1 MNQEKSINKIWKEE
15 IRRTTPMY
23 IMGIVFHV
31 ITIII
36 NLIIPL
42 MIGKILDMLLA
53 GNSKEEI
60 FKVTIGLIILL
71 VIHIIPRLIYRLC
84 FFTNAR
90 ASDIYLRKKV
100 AEHLQKVLPEYYE
113 KEEKGTYLAY
123 LSRELL
129 LTRKS
134 FGNIYWNATRIL
146 GAMITSVIYI
156 FFKFS
161 PLVSIV
167 VLPVMITVTVYI
179 VRKYKELEK
188 TLENYREEFIY
199 LSKIIQR
206 NTDGFSLIKMYN
218 EQENEKNKFEDINYK
233 TYKANI
239 EIGVVKNKISNA
251 MNIVYAFTYIFTFA
265 VGLFL
270 VKNNVTTVGVVT
282 GIIGALEFAL
292 ADVME
297 SIIPLLDGIGYYKQ
311 ARTRYNYFYNLDEY
325 KNTGKSLENIENIEV
340 RNLTYSFDNKNNALE
355 NINMQVKKNE
365 KIGIIG
371 QVGSGKTLLMNMICG
386 FYNVPDNTIFING
399 IDINE
404 YNREEIFNKI
414 SYAMQD
420 NVMRNKSIKENAK
433 MEKEINDED
442 IWKALE
448 LSEISKEVQ
457 NMENKLDTQIG
468 EAASRLSGGQKQRIN
483 IARNIVHKRNL
494 VIYDDTL
501 SALDSKTEEKVFNN
515 IVNYEK
521 DNILIFISNKVSQ
534 MEKMDRVYLL
544 ANGKIEDIG
553 AHEELLKRNSLYQEL
568 QAYEKVGEVI

>member
-1 MNQEKSINKIWKEE
+1 MKQEKSINKIWKEE

-23 IMGIVFHV
+23 IVGIVFHI

-36 NLIIPL
+36 NLIIPI

-84 FFTNAR
+84 MFTNAR

-100 AEHLQKVLPEYYE
+100 VEHLQKVLPEYYE

-129 LTRKS
+129 LTIKS

-146 GAMITSVIYI
+146 GAMIISVIYI

-161 PLVSIV
+161 PLVSVV

-188 TLENYREEFIY
+188 TLENYREEFIH

-297 SIIPLLDGIGYYKQ
+297 AIIPLLDGIGYYKQ

-325 KNTGKSLENIENIEV
+325 KNTGKSLESIESIEV
-340 RNLTYSFDNKNNALE
+340 RNLTYSFDAKSNALE

-365 KIGIIG
+365 KVGIIG

-404 YNREEIFNKI
+404 YSREEIFNKI

-420 NVMRNKSIKENAK
+420 SVMRNKSIKENAK

-457 NMENKLDTQIG
+457 NMENELDTQIG
-468 EAASRLSGGQKQRIN
+468 ESASRLSGGQKQRIN

-553 AHEELLKRNSLYQEL
+553 THEELLEKNSLYKEL